1 MVRHWCC
8 TLVHLHTAR
17 TNHTGRITVSRNV
30 KNRTSW
36 AKTWQ
41 TVPPHPT
48 YSCGCS
54 ISFKQGLTFTQFPL
68 TVNRLP
74 RRTAHPEMTS
84 LCYIWFGAKHPDNM
98 WWSRSAVGG
107 EQRGRRVFV
116 RELVRSFEYLKVFL
130 KNKITIGKNTKHWR
144 TDSTAVC
151 LYESARCL
159 KYLNACWLHIKLLLN
174 QGF

>member
-17 TNHTGRITVSRNV
+17 TNHTGRITVSRNI

-116 RELVRSFEYLKVFL
+116 RELEVSSIWRYFW
-130 KNKITIGKNTKHWR
+130 KIKSQSAKIPNTGGPILLQ
-144 TDSTAVC
+144 SVC
-151 LYESARCL
+151 MSPP
-159 KYLNACWLHIKLLLN
+159 
-174 QGF
+174 GV

>member
-17 TNHTGRITVSRNV
+17 TNHTGRITVSRNI

-54 ISFKQGLTFTQFPL
+54 ISFKQGLTFTQFPPE
-68 TVNRLP
+68 REPPAPAHRPP
-74 RRTAHPEMTS
+74 RDDVIVLHLVWCKTS
-84 LCYIWFGAKHPDNM
+84 RQHVVESVSSGRGAE
-98 WWSRSAVGG
+98 RQACVCEGI
-107 EQRGRRVFV
+107 
-116 RELVRSFEYLKVFL
+116 RSFEHLKVFL